1 MMVKILKFGGSSLQ
15 SPERVQFVANIVLGE
30 AEKTNILVVVS
41 AFHHVTNQ
49 LLECAE
55 RAAAKQTNY
64 IDLFNTIAERHR
76 EVLKKLIQKPMDD
89 SIESLLKELESNLQ
103 GIYLLHEC
111 SKRSLDTIAS
121 FGERLSAQTITLY
134 LQKHHPADY
143 VDARKWIVTDDHYT
157 QAEVLFPK
165 TNKAIQEYFNKMP
178 HSTIPVVTGFI
189 AATEEGQTTTIGR
202 NGSDY
207 SAAIIGAALNAEII
221 EIWTDVDGIY
231 TADPCVVEKA
241 YVIPHM
247 SYEEAMELSH
257 FGAKVLHSASI
268 APAIKQ
274 QIPIRIKNTFNP
286 AAPGTLINSHPDKTH
301 KGVKGISSIADVT
314 LLTLRGINMVGVPGT
329 AERLFRALARQNIN
343 IILISQASS
352 EHTICFAINDPDV
365 KAAEMALSNEF
376 RYELENLL
384 IKVEKKPQ
392 QTIIAVV
399 GDDMIGTPGVAGKF
413 CYALGQNKVNI
424 NAIAQGASERNIS
437 LAINAKQSMLA
448 LNAVHQFFFE
458 AHKRL
463 ALCFIGVGN
472 VGAALLSLIEQQSA
486 ALYEKGYDVK
496 VCIIANSKQFIFDT
510 KGLDLEHWKTN
521 LQNSTEKFNIETMLR
536 LLATTQF
543 THVALVDCTASSDI
557 VSNYPLFVEN
567 NVHIVTPNK
576 KANVLPWNEYQAF
589 IKLLEV
595 RQCHFLFEANVGAG
609 LPIISTLQDLL
620 MGGDSIIK
628 IEGIF
633 SGTLSYLFNQYDG
646 QGDFSEII
654 KQAHE
659 QGFTEP
665 DPREDLSGN
674 DVARKLLILERQL
687 GRKMDFEDIVI
698 ENLIPPHLREG
709 KFSGQFYQQFQEYND
724 LLKRRFEQAQKNDC
738 VLRYVG
744 TLDEKGVRA
753 ELQEVPRSH
762 PLALAK
768 HSDNIIAF
776 TTQRYSLSPLVVQ
789 GPGAGAAV
797 TAMGVFSD
805 IVKLLHYLPY

>member
-1 MMVKILKFGGSSLQ
+1 MAKILKFGGSSLQ
-15 SPERVQFVANIVLGE
+15 NPERIQYVANIVVS
-30 AEKTNILVVVS
+30 AAKKTNSIVVVS
-41 AFHHVTNQ
+41 AFHNVTN
-49 LLECAE
+49 LLIECANL
-55 RAAAKQTNY
+55 AAAKDETY
-64 IDLFNTIAERHR
+64 LDLFNTIAKRHR
-76 EVLKKLIQKPMDD
+76 DALQELLPRSKQDA
-89 SIESLLKELESNLQ
+89 IESLLKELESNLQ
-103 GIYLLHEC
+103 GIHLLHEC
-111 SKRSLDTIAS
+111 SKRSLDIVAS
-121 FGERLSAQTITLY
+121 FGELLSAQIITLY
-134 LQKHHPADY
+134 LQSLHPAEF
-143 VDARKWIVTDDHYT
+143 VDARKMIVTDDQYT
-157 QAEVLFPK
+157 LAQVLYPE
-165 TNKAIQEYFNKMP
+165 TNKAIQDYFKKISP
-178 HSTIPVVTGFI
+178 STIPVVTGFI
-189 AATEEGQTTTIGR
+189 AATKEGQTTTIGR

-207 SAAIIGAALNAEII
+207 SAAIIGAALNADMI

-231 TADPCVVEKA
+231 TADPRIVEKA

-247 SYEEAMELSH
+247 TYEEAMELSH

-274 QIPIRIKNTFNP
+274 QIPILIKNTFNP
-286 AAPGTLINSHPDKTH
+286 SAPGTLINSKPDTTR

-343 IILISQASS
+343 VILISQASS
-352 EHTICFAINDPDV
+352 EHTICFAINDSDV
-365 KAAEMALSNEF
+365 KAAEMALNNEF
-376 RYELENLL
+376 RFELENQL
-384 IKVEKKPQ
+384 IKLENKLQ

-399 GDDMIGTPGVAGKF
+399 GDDMIGTPGIAGKF

-472 VGAALLSLIEQQSA
+472 VGAALLSLIEQQTA

-496 VCIIANSKQFIFDT
+496 VCVIANSKQYIFDP
-510 KGLDLEHWKTN
+510 KGIDLQHWKLN
-521 LQNSTEKFNIETMLR
+521 LENSKEKFDIQKILQ

-543 THVALVDCTASSDI
+543 THTALVDCTASSDI
-557 VSNYPLFVEN
+557 VESYPTFVEN

-576 KANVLPWNEYQAF
+576 KANVLPWKQYQAF
-589 IKLLEV
+589 IKLLES

-620 MGGDSIIK
+620 IGGDTIIK

-633 SGTLSYLFNQYDG
+633 SGTLSYIFNQYDG
-646 QGDFSEII
+646 TEDFSEII

-665 DPREDLSGN
+665 DPREDLSGT
-674 DVARKLLILERQL
+674 DVARKLLILARQL

-698 ENLIPPHLREG
+698 ENLIPEHLREG
-709 KFSGQFYQQFQEYND
+709 QFSAKFYQHFQEYND
-724 LLKRRFEQAQKNDC
+724 LLKRKVELARQNDC

-744 TLDEKGVRA
+744 VLDEKGARA
-753 ELQEVPRSH
+753 ELQDVPQNH

-805 IVKLLHYLPY
+805 VVKLLHYLPY